1 MKNRMPRKKKRR
13 NSVELTAIKR
23 FEKSRSRRTCPAFQN
38 TETVFCGDWG
48 GASTSMK
55 PWVSAKAEICG
66 FRKVGPALHCLPL
79 SRTLRFRVPEENKMT
94 AWVGRHHLLLFCRFT
109 FICNS
114 IYSRTLSRPLRSSV
128 RTSASNSSAVYPA
141 TIGF

>member
-1 MKNRMPRKKKRR
+1 MKNRMPQKKKRR
-13 NSVELTAIKR
+13 TSVELTAIKR

-79 SRTLRFRVPEENKMT
+79 S
-94 AWVGRHHLLLFCRFT
+94 
-109 FICNS
+109 
-114 IYSRTLSRPLRSSV
+114 YSRFFTDGSRLRV
-128 RTSASNSSAVYPA
+128 CACEASD
-141 TIGF
+141 IRI